1 MNPTSNE
8 LICNTAVE
16 QNSVKQKRKQFTV
29 ALKKEILLK
38 YEENKLIDPK
48 NVRKLTLQQ
57 FSAKGITNDTL
68 KNLLRRTQQ
77 EKIKAETQKL
87 QKMRLKPQ
95 KSTTK
100 ALDRILTAKVKR
112 SVFFTVQ
119 DIKYWANQI
128 LKSLPDN
135 HPDKQLKLSNGY
147 YYNFFKRLNLQHIEQ
162 NDQFYDDHVD
172 PQLVEKAKLFL
183 KPAIDYN
190 VIIQW

>member
-1 MNPTSNE
+1 MNQISNE

-16 QNSVKQKRKQFTV
+16 QNSIYKKRKQFTV

-57 FSAKGITNDTL
+57 FSTQGVTNDTL

-87 QKMRLKPQ
+87 QKMRLKPK

-100 ALDRILTAKVKR
+100 ALDRLLTAKVKR

-162 NDQFYDDHVD
+162 NDKFYDDHVD
-172 PQLVEKAKLFL
+172 LQIVEKAKQFL
-183 KPAIDYN
+183 QPAIDFN
-190 VIIQW
+190 VKIQW